1 MILFSSLSRIEE
13 GRLFRRSWIGY
24 PTRQAA
30 EMAPKLLWDEG
41 HVVRV
46 EQIGARWHVWRS
58 V

>member
-13 GRLFRRSWIGY
+13 GRLFRRTWIGY

-30 EMAPKLLWDEG
+30 EAASKLLWDEG
-41 HVVRV
+41 CAVRV
-46 EQIGARWHVWRS
+46 EQIGRRWHVWRS